1 MIIIN
6 IMGGLGNQLS
16 QYAIARKLSLLLG
29 VDFKLDLITNKY
41 FKKDLVH
48 TYQLDKLNTI
58 QNIATPE
65 EINKFKKKGW
75 VFYKISNQLKR
86 FFGLNIDK
94 NVIYNSKCYIEK
106 EFSEDVLNLPDN
118 TYLMGYFGD
127 IRYYDDIRDIL
138 LQDFSPKEAI
148 SLQGSDVL
156 KKIKNS
162 DSVSI
167 HFRRGDFLTNSEIKD
182 KAVAINSDEYYKNA
196 IEYITQNVENPE
208 FFIFSD
214 EIDYLKENFKLSYP
228 VTYMDFNPPQRGYED
243 MYLMSQCKYNILAGM
258 SSFSSWAAYLNN
270 NPDKVIIVPQS
281 FPTYPNPTV
290 KI

>member
-1 MIIIN
+1 
-6 IMGGLGNQLS
+6 MGGLGNQLS

-29 VDFKLDLITNKY
+29 VEFKLDLITNKY

-65 EINKFKKKGW
+65 EINKFKKTGW
-75 VFYKISNQLKR
+75 FFYKIFNQLKR

-127 IRYYDDIRDIL
+127 IRYYNDIRDIL
-138 LQDFSPKEAI
+138 LQDFSLKEAI

-156 KKIKNS
+156 EKIKNS

-196 IEYITQNVENPE
+196 IKYITQNVENPE